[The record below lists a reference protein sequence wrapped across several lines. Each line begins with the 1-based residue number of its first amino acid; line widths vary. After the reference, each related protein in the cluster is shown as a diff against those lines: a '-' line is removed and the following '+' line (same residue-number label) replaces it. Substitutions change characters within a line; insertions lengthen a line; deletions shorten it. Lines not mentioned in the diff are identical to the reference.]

1 MLEDLTNRYYNYEDA
16 IEDVNNALE
25 ITKHLRE
32 NSYGIEK
39 IKYMQKEI
47 ELYKQQQKAIENYI
61 NAYKKEQQEIKSS
74 IVSKGAKVDNNGNIT
89 NYNELL
95 NSKRN
100 WANSLSG
107 SAKESAI
114 SSVKELEESL
124 KRYTELTNN
133 LIPSMEKEWQSLG
146 STIKSVYKEQAEVI
160 SKVEQDI
167 YETIKY
173 FAERAT
179 ETKQKELQK
188 QIDLL
193 NKSYD
198 DEAEEEA
205 LNKQR
210 QTVTELLNE
219 MAKYESSVDAKGKLK
234 YQQLLAEYEQ
244 QQAELNNMIKEA
256 QKESMIAGIEE
267 EKDKLD
273 KELEDLL
280 SPANM
285 NKLIAD
291 ALSSGM
297 VDIGGEVVDLSKA
310 MSTMLQE
317 TTIGTQT
324 LIQANN
330 ELVNSLKESV
340 GLYSNI
346 ADINSKL
353 GLTSISGL
361 SGRNVDNR
369 AITIQVTVPEV
380 AGGVTGQDVAYE
392 IKKALKEYDNK
403 FKKRI

>member
-1 MLEDLTNRYYNYEDA
+1 MLEDLTDRYYNYEDA
-16 IEDVNNALE
+16 ITDVNNALE
-25 ITKHLRE
+25 ITKYLRE

-47 ELYKQQQKAIENYI
+47 DLYKKQEKAIEDYI
-61 NAYKKEQQEIKSS
+61 NAYKKEQQEIKKS
-74 IVSKGAKVDNNGNIT
+74 IVSQGAKVDNNGNIT

-107 SAKESAI
+107 SAKETAI
-114 SSVKELEESL
+114 SSVKVLEESL
-124 KRYTELTNN
+124 KRFTELTND
-133 LIPSMEKEWQSLG
+133 LIPSMEREWKSLG
-146 STIKSVYKEQAEVI
+146 STIKSVYEEQAEII
-160 SKVEQDI
+160 SNVEQDI

-173 FAERAT
+173 YTEKST

-234 YQQLLAEYEQ
+234 YQQLLAEYEA

-297 VDIGGEVVDLSKA
+297 VEIGGEVVDLSKA

-317 TTIGTQT
+317 TTVGTQT
-324 LIQANN
+324 LIQTNN
-330 ELVNSLKESV
+330 EWVNSLKEAM

-346 ADINSKL
+346 SDINSKL
-353 GLTSISGL
+353 GLTSVNGL
-361 SGRNVDNR
+361 NSRSVDNR
-369 AITIQVTVPEV
+369 TITVNLSFPEV
-380 AGGVTGQDVAYE
+380 ADGVTSQDVANAV
-392 IKKALKEYDNK
+392 KKALKEYDSN
-403 FKKRI
+403 FR